1 MMSVEKNKSLD
12 EDIDDVDI
20 TDDIEDESVNKSSR
34 SKPSTTSPDSDVESN
49 PDPDSDVEDSD
60 QNLDIDS
67 DNSESDFDPDADEF
81 NETTGSK
88 QKSKEK
94 GSTENE
100 NTNASLNDYL
110 QPDIS
115 NYSDVE
121 SDVSSDDEDNY
132 KKLDHSRS
140 LLNDTHKS
148 LQSINYIEVEQLSRV
163 TRDENN
169 RIIDDN
175 HRTVPILS
183 KYERTR
189 ILGLRSR
196 QINSGATPF
205 INIEENIIDG
215 YIIAEREL
223 IEKKIPFIIK
233 RPISNDKFEYWR
245 LEDLEIV

>member
-163 TRDENN
+163 TRDEDN

-196 QINSGATPF
+196 QINSGARPF
-205 INIEENIIDG
+205 INVEENIIDG

>member
-163 TRDENN
+163 TRDEDN

>member
-1 MMSVEKNKSLD
+1 MMKT
-12 EDIDDVDI
+12 II
-20 TDDIEDESVNKSSR
+20 
-34 SKPSTTSPDSDVESN
+34 
-49 PDPDSDVEDSD
+49 
-60 QNLDIDS
+60 
-67 DNSESDFDPDADEF
+67 
-81 NETTGSK
+81 
-88 QKSKEK
+88 
-94 GSTENE
+94 
-100 NTNASLNDYL
+100 
-110 QPDIS
+110 
-115 NYSDVE
+115 
-121 SDVSSDDEDNY
+121 

-140 LLNDTHKS
+140 LLTDTHKS

-196 QINSGATPF
+196 QINSGARPF
-205 INIEENIIDG
+205 INVEENIIDG